1 MSRVFEKL
9 CRHGRSQMK
18 KKRVMAS
25 LETALIGYNETVS
38 QSSKC
43 YLVDVISNK

>member
-1 MSRVFEKL
+1 
-9 CRHGRSQMK
+9 MK
-18 KKRVMAS
+18 KKTAMAS
-25 LETALIGYNETVS
+25 LETAMLGYNKTVS

>member
-9 CRHGRSQMK
+9 CGHGTSQMK
-18 KKRVMAS
+18 EERVMAS
-25 LETALIGYNETVS
+25 LETVLLGCNETVS
-38 QSSKC
+38 QSSKR

>member
-9 CRHGRSQMK
+9 CGHGRSQMK

-25 LETALIGYNETVS
+25 LETALIGYNETVL

>member
-9 CRHGRSQMK
+9 CGHGRSQMK
-18 KKRVMAS
+18 KTVMAS
-25 LETALIGYNETVS
+25 LETAMLGYNETVS